1 MVIPADVAGDPVKQ
15 GDALEVISTV
25 ITSPLARVVEV

>member
-1 MVIPADVAGDPVKQ
+1 MFAGDPVKQQ

-25 ITSPLARVVEV
+25 ITITISQG